1 MSELAISHGHAEPN
15 PLNIDLLTRTIC
27 KGASADELALFVQ
40 ICKKTG
46 LDPFSRQIF
55 AVKRWDRKAGC
66 EVMQPQVSIDGF
78 RLVAQRSGE
87 YAGQTPVQWCGE
99 DGEWRDVWLSK
110 SHPVAARVGVY
121 RRGFAEACFAVALWS
136 EYCPIGKDG
145 KPSGMWPR
153 MPALMLAKCA
163 EALALRKA
171 FPAELSGLYT
181 SEEMEQSES
190 SLPVPAPAPKPVK
203 ALPAPAAPTREER
216 RADTEALLSPV
227 PQAERAPEPPA
238 PAAPAPRGGGTLT
251 LVARGWQASAVKR
264 PNGTAIYRVDV
275 DGCDA
280 PFAVLDPD
288 LMHSLEAESAFGHT
302 IEVRWKLTAEG
313 KRVITG
319 VENA

>member
-121 RRGFAEACFAVALWS
+121 RRGFAEPCFAVALWS
-136 EYCPIGKDG
+136 EYCPLGKDG

-181 SEEMEQSES
+181 SEEMEQAES

-203 ALPAPAAPTREER
+203 ALTREER
-216 RADTEALLSPV
+216 RVDTERLL
-227 PQAERAPEPPA
+227 APA
-238 PAAPAPRGGGTLT
+238 PAAEQAPLKAEPVEGGTLQLT
-251 LVARGWQASAVKR
+251 AKAFSISAVKKLD
-264 PNGTAIYRVDV
+264 GTKVFRVDV
-275 DGCDA
+275 DGA
-280 PFAVLDPD
+280 EHPFGITDPAIA
-288 LMHSLEAESAFGHT
+288 HTIESQSAFGHD
-302 IEVRWKLTAEG
+302 IMCLWEKNAQG
-313 KRVITG
+313 KRVIRK
-319 VENA
+319 VLDA

>member
-27 KGASADELALFVQ
+27 KGASTDELALFVQ

-181 SEEMEQSES
+181 SEEMEQAES

-203 ALPAPAAPTREER
+203 ALTREER

-227 PQAERAPEPPA
+227 PQAERAPLKAEPVE
-238 PAAPAPRGGGTLT
+238 GGTLQLT
-251 LVARGWQASAVKR
+251 AKSFTISTVKR
-264 PNGTAIYRVDV
+264 TDGTKVFRVDV
-275 DGCDA
+275 DGADE
-280 PFAVLDPD
+280 PFAITDPAIA
-288 LMHSLEAESAFGHT
+288 HTLESESAFGHD
-302 IEVRWKLTAEG
+302 IMCRWEKNG
-313 KRVITG
+313 QGRRVIRE
-319 VENA
+319 VLNA